1 MFREIIG
8 HRAVLEMLEGDLK
21 QPSHAYMFVGP
32 GSVGKATVARLFA
45 AHILCGD
52 DERDVR
58 RALAGHHPDLVLV
71 EPDGRSALTVD
82 RARDTV
88 ARSVLTPVE
97 ATRKV
102 FVFEEA
108 GAMNDEAANALLK
121 TLEEPS
127 ATTMFVLVVES
138 LDDLPATVSSRS
150 RTVFFGRVPEAEI
163 ARALVEQGISA
174 DQAERVA
181 TSSGGRPGIALML
194 ATRPEVAAFRT
205 AWLSVPMRVTPS
217 PGDAYRLAE
226 ELVGAVEPL
235 LAGLGDRHA
244 LELSQGE
251 DQGHDLR
258 MIKERHERERRR
270 AGAALHTA
278 GLEILASWYRDA
290 AVAQYGGPVRNRD
303 VSGADLAEVSARGAV
318 TKAHRVLDAVD
329 SMNANQRPELAF
341 GALFADLGT
350 AT

>member
-1 MFREIIG
+1 
-8 HRAVLEMLEGDLK
+8 
-21 QPSHAYMFVGP
+21 
-32 GSVGKATVARLFA
+32 
-45 AHILCGD
+45 
-52 DERDVR
+52 
-58 RALAGHHPDLVLV
+58 
-71 EPDGRSALTVD
+71 
-82 RARDTV
+82 
-88 ARSVLTPVE
+88 
-97 ATRKV
+97 
-102 FVFEEA
+102 
-108 GAMNDEAANALLK
+108 
-121 TLEEPS
+121 
-127 ATTMFVLVVES
+127 
-138 LDDLPATVSSRS
+138 
-150 RTVFFGRVPEAEI
+150 
-163 ARALVEQGISA
+163 
-174 DQAERVA
+174 
-181 TSSGGRPGIALML
+181 ML

-329 SMNANQRPELAF
+329 SLDANQRPELAF